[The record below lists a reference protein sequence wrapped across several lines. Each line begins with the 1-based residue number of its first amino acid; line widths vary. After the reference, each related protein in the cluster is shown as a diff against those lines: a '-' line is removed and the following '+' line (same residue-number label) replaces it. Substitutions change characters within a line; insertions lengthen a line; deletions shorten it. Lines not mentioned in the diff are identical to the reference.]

1 MNDLAD
7 SRGRRGREETRGCRR
22 GHAKPTSGGVATYV
36 RDVRAREKN
45 DIKRE
50 KKSVFLER
58 GTGDGGKERVYERVY
73 VTEEER
79 AIGEKRGGGKTR
91 GGDRPRH
98 RAGRYTVFT

>member
-1 MNDLAD
+1 M
-7 SRGRRGREETRGCRR
+7 EQ
-22 GHAKPTSGGVATYV
+22 
-36 RDVRAREKN
+36 
-45 DIKRE
+45 
-50 KKSVFLER
+50 
-58 GTGDGGKERVYERVY
+58 VYERVY